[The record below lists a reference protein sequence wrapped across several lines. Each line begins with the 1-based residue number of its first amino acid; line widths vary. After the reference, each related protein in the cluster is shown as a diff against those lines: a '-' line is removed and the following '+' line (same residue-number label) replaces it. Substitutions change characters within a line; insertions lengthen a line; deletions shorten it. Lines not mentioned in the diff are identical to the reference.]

1 MAEKVQEAQA
11 QPRSLLGTKR
21 KAENEES
28 APRFRRGYVFT
39 SNVSTQSKAPPSISS
54 TYTASPLPT
63 PPEHIF
69 NDSQIQASLA
79 AVSKYIRVDTPFN
92 VDRIERLLCKHPNQP
107 FVKSV
112 MRSLCEGFWP
122 FHDGEWEA
130 HQKERYDNYA
140 TEAEDLTE
148 LQVYRDQEVAAGR
161 WSPALPENFVL
172 LPGMRISPMFV
183 VWQKGKPR
191 VIMDHS
197 GNGLNDGISREDA
210 KVRYDERHSFGQLL
224 NDVLK
229 AHSNEELVL
238 FKSDVSKAFLNLPA
252 HPIWQLHQ
260 VVTVDGRFHIV
271 RRLILGTRASP
282 RCWCSFSGLL
292 NWIAWELGVV
302 GLHDYMNDFFGWDF
316 KHNLVKFH
324 GQMRPHRQ
332 VQLLIFWDLIGCPY
346 DDKKQE
352 HGVTLK
358 IIGFWVDICSGS
370 ISLSPDSIDS
380 MITSINEF
388 LAQPKPPLQNWQH
401 LAAYLN
407 WALNVLPWARPA
419 LTELYRKM
427 SSKTIRYK
435 GIPLNA
441 EVKQDLNWFVNVA
454 KECIG
459 IRFVNAQLWSDFEA
473 DFVGWTDACD
483 LGLAFVYAGNGY
495 VYQLK
500 TTSGVDIFFRE
511 LLAIFC
517 LIHHVASFKTPPH
530 RILIHSDSMNC
541 VAVLNSLAASQSSH
555 NALLLAIADIV
566 LRTGIDVRVKH
577 ISGVDNTMAD
587 LLSRLL
593 FDDFSRQFP
602 SYRVRSFQPPRE
614 LIPAR

>member
-39 SNVSTQSKAPPSISS
+39 SNVSTESKAPPSISS

-63 PPEHIF
+63 PPEHIL
-69 NDSQIQASLA
+69 NDSHIQASLA

-112 MRSLCEGFWP
+112 MRSLREGFWP

-210 KVRYDERHSFGQLL
+210 KVRYDDMHSFGQLL

-229 AHSNEELVL
+229 AHPNEELVL

-271 RRLILGTRASP
+271 RRLIL
-282 RCWCSFSGLL
+282 
-292 NWIAWELGVV
+292 
-302 GLHDYMNDFFGWDF
+302 
-316 KHNLVKFH
+316 
-324 GQMRPHRQ
+324 
-332 VQLLIFWDLIGCPY
+332 
-346 DDKKQE
+346 
-352 HGVTLK
+352 
-358 IIGFWVDICSGS
+358 
-370 ISLSPDSIDS
+370 
-380 MITSINEF
+380 
-388 LAQPKPPLQNWQH
+388 
-401 LAAYLN
+401 
-407 WALNVLPWARPA
+407 
-419 LTELYRKM
+419 
-427 SSKTIRYK
+427 
-435 GIPLNA
+435 
-441 EVKQDLNWFVNVA
+441 
-454 KECIG
+454 
-459 IRFVNAQLWSDFEA
+459 
-473 DFVGWTDACD
+473 
-483 LGLAFVYAGNGY
+483 
-495 VYQLK
+495 
-500 TTSGVDIFFRE
+500 
-511 LLAIFC
+511 
-517 LIHHVASFKTPPH
+517 
-530 RILIHSDSMNC
+530 
-541 VAVLNSLAASQSSH
+541 
-555 NALLLAIADIV
+555 
-566 LRTGIDVRVKH
+566 
-577 ISGVDNTMAD
+577 
-587 LLSRLL
+587 
-593 FDDFSRQFP
+593 
-602 SYRVRSFQPPRE
+602 
-614 LIPAR
+614 